1 MEFGTTQELKVR
13 TYVMKEFNVLQ
24 PTVRCAEPGDIISP
38 VFLYEPMYV
47 LQNMPHPDPYDSH
60 REGCVKAISLATG
73 RLMEY
78 HTRNYVILLD
88 DDILRKK
95 FKRMFDEYQHRYR
108 REMYKRIESKYM
120 ERIHELRPD
129 KITEEES
136 NNDC

>member
-1 MEFGTTQELKVR
+1 
-13 TYVMKEFNVLQ
+13 MKEFNVLQ

-88 DDILRKK
+88 DDILVFIIPFVRNTDAQNVN
-95 FKRMFDEYQHRYR
+95 FPTGGGF
-108 REMYKRIESKYM
+108 
-120 ERIHELRPD
+120 
-129 KITEEES
+129 
-136 NNDC
+136 